1 MFCLYNSHSEIVFR
15 PVAFAAET
23 DDELSVAPGEI
34 IVIQAE
40 IDGWY
45 QVTRLS
51 DGARGLIPASYAT
64 TT

>member
-1 MFCLYNSHSEIVFR
+1 M
-15 PVAFAAET
+15 AET

-45 QVTRLS
+45 QVTRVS

-64 TT
+64 AS

>member
-1 MFCLYNSHSEIVFR
+1 M
-15 PVAFAAET
+15 AET
-23 DDELSVAPGEI
+23 DDELSVAPGEV

-40 IDGWY
+40 VDGWY
-45 QVTRLS
+45 QVARVS